1 MKKLLIHATKE
12 LAIKL
17 EEKLR
22 HRYNVQ
28 LDILDDHDDKNK
40 SNVNVCEI
48 KVKIRKDWV
57 TLCRFAPNENLKDIL
72 TMFQVNYELKARR
85 RRDI

>member
-22 HRYNVQ
+22 HRYDVQ
-28 LDILDDHDDKNK
+28 LDILDEHDDKNK

-72 TMFQVNYELKARR
+72 IMFQVNYELKARR
-85 RRDI
+85 RDI

>member
-22 HRYNVQ
+22 HRYDVQ
-28 LDILDDHDDKNK
+28 LDILDEHDDKNK

-48 KVKIRKDWV
+48 KVKIKKDWV

-72 TMFQVNYELKARR
+72 TMFQINYELKARR
-85 RRDI
+85 RDI

>member
-22 HRYNVQ
+22 HRYDVQ

-40 SNVNVCEI
+40 SNVCEI

-85 RRDI
+85 SGI

>member
-22 HRYNVQ
+22 HRYDVQ

-85 RRDI
+85 RDI

>member
-1 MKKLLIHATKE
+1 MKKLLIRAPKE

-22 HRYNVQ
+22 HHYDVQ

-40 SNVNVCEI
+40 SNANICEI

-72 TMFQVNYELKARR
+72 NMFKVNYELKEI
-85 RRDI
+85 RRDT

>member
-22 HRYNVQ
+22 HRYDVQ
-28 LDILDDHDDKNK
+28 LDILDEHDDKNK

-48 KVKIRKDWV
+48 KVKIKKNWV

-72 TMFQVNYELKARR
+72 TMFQINYELKARR
-85 RRDI
+85 RDV

>member
-22 HRYNVQ
+22 QRYDVQ
-28 LDILDDHDDKNK
+28 LDILDEHDDKNK

-48 KVKIRKDWV
+48 KVKIRKDWI

-72 TMFQVNYELKARR
+72 TMFQINYELKARR
-85 RRDI
+85 RDI

>member
-22 HRYNVQ
+22 HRYDVQ
-28 LDILDDHDDKNK
+28 LDILDEHDDKNK

-48 KVKIRKDWV
+48 KVKIKKNWV

-72 TMFQVNYELKARR
+72 TMFQINYELKARR
-85 RRDI
+85 RDI

>member
-1 MKKLLIHATKE
+1 MKKLLICATKE

-22 HRYNVQ
+22 HHYDVQ
-28 LDILDDHDDKNK
+28 LNILDDHDDKNK
-40 SNVNVCEI
+40 SNADVCEI
-48 KVKIRKDWV
+48 KVKIIKDWV
-57 TLCRFAPNENLKDIL
+57 TLCRFASNENLKDIL

-85 RRDI
+85 RDT

>member
-22 HRYNVQ
+22 HRYDVQ
-28 LDILDDHDDKNK
+28 LDILDEHDDKNK

-72 TMFQVNYELKARR
+72 TMFQINYELKARG
-85 RRDI
+85 RDI

>member
-1 MKKLLIHATKE
+1 MKKLLICATKE

-22 HRYNVQ
+22 HHYDVQ
-28 LDILDDHDDKNK
+28 LNILDDHDDKNK
-40 SNVNVCEI
+40 SNADVCKI

-57 TLCRFAPNENLKDIL
+57 TLCRFASNENLKDIL

-85 RRDI
+85 RDT